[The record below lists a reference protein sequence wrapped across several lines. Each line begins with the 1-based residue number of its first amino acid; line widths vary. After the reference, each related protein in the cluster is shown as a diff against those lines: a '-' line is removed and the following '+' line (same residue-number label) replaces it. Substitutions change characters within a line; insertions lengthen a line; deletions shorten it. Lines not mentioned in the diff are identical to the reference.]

1 MPPWC
6 RAEPE
11 HPPTYLPCDHSHARR
26 SLRARF
32 CLFAVCVRYER
43 TLLLHCVFA
52 VEQML
57 LEPLRASSY
66 LRQSCIDRSIMPK
79 TKGTADLPM
88 FPHPLDQPKFE
99 RAAAYAVDVWTMPQG
114 ESVSASSGCAA
125 SDGAAACPPGYVEG
139 ANSNDGPG
147 GVGSTDGNNCS
158 TRLRAKGVHIMGS
171 SCTGP
176 VPDRPRLEPQW
187 TVQDAGG
194 GLDEPNL
201 MPPPPSRQRRAQVDQ
216 QGEAAPSSSAV

>member
-1 MPPWC
+1 MRRIHWL
-6 RAEPE
+6 RTEFGAAKREEQGAELVE
-11 HPPTYLPCDHSHARR
+11 DTPT
-26 SLRARF
+26 
-32 CLFAVCVRYER
+32 
-43 TLLLHCVFA
+43 
-52 VEQML
+52 
-57 LEPLRASSY
+57 
-66 LRQSCIDRSIMPK
+66 I
-79 TKGTADLPM
+79 
-88 FPHPLDQPKFE
+88 
-99 RAAAYAVDVWTMPQG
+99 MPQG
-114 ESVSASSGCAA
+114 ESVSASSVCAA

-176 VPDRPRLEPQW
+176 VPDRPCLEPQW
-187 TVQDAGG
+187 SVPDAGG
-194 GLDEPNL
+194 ELDESNL